1 MPLAS
6 TLGLECVR
14 STLGS
19 MRNHRRSSIDLS
31 TVPAPEDQH
40 NQFIVHDV
48 LNDSVVTGSDAIC
61 HESVAEL
68 GGHILVGDVF
78 GLLARGRRGTNVGL
92 IFQLLEH
99 AIAELRRYGDCAS
112 TSPAGGDHDRL
123 TLWCGDEIGLAVA
136 DVGEGYGNHEPMVDL
151 VQEGNMGFGLQGLL

>member
-48 LNDSVVTGSDAIC
+48 LNDSVVTGSDAIR

-68 GGHILVGDVF
+68 GGQILMGNAF
-78 GLLARGRRGTNVGL
+78 GL
-92 IFQLLEH
+92 
-99 AIAELRRYGDCAS
+99 
-112 TSPAGGDHDRL
+112 
-123 TLWCGDEIGLAVA
+123 
-136 DVGEGYGNHEPMVDL
+136 
-151 VQEGNMGFGLQGLL
+151 